1 MFVLGKSE
9 QFIGTHYDQPTSLS
23 AAKYHS
29 YIYSIFMPQFK
40 KKKKGNNFSFTYRA
54 TKGAKFRES

>member
-9 QFIGTHYDQPTSLS
+9 QFIGTHYDQPTGLS

-40 KKKKGNNFSFTYRA
+40 KKTRNNFSFTYRA
-54 TKGAKFRES
+54 TEGAKFRES